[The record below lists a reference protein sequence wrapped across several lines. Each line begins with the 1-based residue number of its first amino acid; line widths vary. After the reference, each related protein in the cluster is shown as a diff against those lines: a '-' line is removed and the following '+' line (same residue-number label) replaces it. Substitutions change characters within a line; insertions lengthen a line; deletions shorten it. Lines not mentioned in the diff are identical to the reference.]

1 MQLHAGGI
9 PVGRIVNITSITSF
23 THMQLDEIRRMLQ
36 TTRRESVA
44 WFCLEEPIGVDE
56 AIKKYMENK

>member
-1 MQLHAGGI
+1 MERAIKGGI
-9 PVGRIVNITSITSF
+9 PHGRIVNITSKT
-23 THMQLDEIRRMLQ
+23 LDEIRQMSQ